1 MVFFVPFIKI
11 QMEQSGVRDFNEK
24 AQENTHYIIFR
35 DLFVLFVFFSFWFIS
50 CLVGLLFH
58 HFITLEISQGKERLS
73 HILFFHYK
81 RTQEKT

>member
-1 MVFFVPFIKI
+1 MKEKKREVNGMEQKSKGTKVKYEEECVVFFVPFIKI

-50 CLVGLLFH
+50 C
-58 HFITLEISQGKERLS
+58 FIPL
-73 HILFFHYK
+73 HYK
-81 RTQEKT
+81 